1 MFQQT
6 EGGVTAAKGF
16 FAASTAAGIK
26 YKDRQ
31 DMAMVYSS
39 VPCTVAGTFTTN
51 MVKAAPV
58 LWDKMIAEE
67 KKTAQVVVINAGIAN
82 ACTGEIG
89 CSYCEETAKAASE
102 ALNVPYDMVFVASTG
117 VIGKQLPIDKI
128 KAGTKVLAGKL
139 ADSIEVGT
147 DAAKAIMTTDTKKK
161 EIAVSMTLGGKKV
174 TLGGM
179 CKGSGMIHPNMCTML
194 GFITTDANIS
204 KELLDK
210 ALKED
215 VQDTYNMVSVD
226 GDTSTND
233 TVLLMA
239 NGLAENEKITSA
251 DSEDYKIFAAALHF
265 INEYLAMRIAE
276 DGEGATKLFTAK
288 VINAN
293 SKAAAKVLAKSVI
306 TSSLTKAAVY
316 GNDANWGRI
325 LCALGYSGEQFD
337 PYKVD
342 ITITD
347 GTDTLMLVEN
357 GMATDYS
364 EEFATKILGGKE
376 VTAIANMKDGDAEA
390 TAWGCDLT
398 YDYVKINAD
407 YRS

>member
-1 MFQQT
+1 MQQIN
-6 EGGVTAAKGF
+6 GGVTAAQGF
-16 FAASTAAGIK
+16 FAASCAAGIK
-26 YKDRQ
+26 YQGRQ
-31 DMAMVYSS
+31 DMAMVYSK
-39 VPCTVAGTFTTN
+39 VPCVVSGTFTTN

-58 LWDKMIAEE
+58 LWDKMICEE
-67 KKTAQVVVINAGIAN
+67 KKTAQAVVINAGIAN

-89 CSYCEETAKAASE
+89 YQYCMETAKAAE
-102 ALNVPYDMVFVASTG
+102 ETLKIPYDSVFVASTG
-117 VIGKQLPIDKI
+117 VIGKQLPIEKI
-128 KAGTKVLAGKL
+128 KAGTAVLAGQL
-139 ADSIEVGT
+139 ADTIEAGT

-161 EIAVSMTLGGKKV
+161 EIAVKLTLSGKEV
-174 TLGGM
+174 TIGGM

-194 GFITTDANIS
+194 GFITTDAAIS
-204 KELLDK
+204 KEMLTK

-233 TVLLMA
+233 TVLLLA
-239 NGLAENEKITSA
+239 NGLAGNEEIVSP
-251 DSEDYKIFAAALHF
+251 DSEDYKAFAAALHF
-265 INEYLAMRIAE
+265 VNEYLAKRIAE

-288 VINAN
+288 VVNAS
-293 SKAAAKVLAKSVI
+293 SKESAKVLSKSII

-325 LCALGYSGEQFD
+325 LCALGYSGETFD
-337 PYKVD
+337 PYRVD

-347 GTDTLMLVEN
+347 GNDTLMLVKN

-364 EEFATKILGGKE
+364 EEFATKILSGKE
-376 VTAIANMKDGDAEA
+376 VTAIADMKDGTAEA